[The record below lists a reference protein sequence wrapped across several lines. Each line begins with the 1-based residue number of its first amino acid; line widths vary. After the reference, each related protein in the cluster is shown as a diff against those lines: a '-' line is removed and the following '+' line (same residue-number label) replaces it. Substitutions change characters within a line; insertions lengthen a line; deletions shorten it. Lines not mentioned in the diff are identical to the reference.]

1 MNSSKVKLSCTAVAV
16 TIVISSLLPNSLV
29 TIMADLQGSSRF
41 DHKKDKYH
49 QLHILSYQAVFG
61 YVFDNGFLQTSFSA
75 LTMYLNS

>member
-1 MNSSKVKLSCTAVAV
+1 MT
-16 TIVISSLLPNSLV
+16 
-29 TIMADLQGSSRF
+29 DRQGRAHF

>member
-1 MNSSKVKLSCTAVAV
+1 
-16 TIVISSLLPNSLV
+16 
-29 TIMADLQGSSRF
+29 MADLQGRSRF